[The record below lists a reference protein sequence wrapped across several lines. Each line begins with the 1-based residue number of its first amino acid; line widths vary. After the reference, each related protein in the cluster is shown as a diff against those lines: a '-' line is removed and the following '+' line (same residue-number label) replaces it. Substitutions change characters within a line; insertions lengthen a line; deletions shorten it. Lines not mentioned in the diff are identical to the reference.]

1 MSALQMILLALILL
15 ASGTPLAGLWFW
27 GLQARLERW
36 DAEKHALD

>member
-1 MSALQMILLALILL
+1 MSALLMILLSL
-15 ASGTPLAGLWFW
+15 GTPLAGVWFL